1 MLKVRSKFINWGE
14 SCWGWLNRIAL
25 AICDHYFFA
34 CSNNITCINVNMPTI
49 KILTVVIRLI
59 ALHWPSV
66 TMLNDSYLV
75 NFFNYTQCIT
85 VNPLCLMNVMFIKN
99 KFCHHLLFSCSKPVH
114 LSCSTC
120 KRLSR
125 IAWQKHILTRDCQ
138 VPKKN
143 KTKKKPYH
151 NSSSCDYIPSLL
163 KSHYSFGWRKAKFMV
178 LFHRYL
184 CCYPFKS
191 CSSQISF
198 AQRKVLVNN
207 INLSIFPFKNRIIKY
222 FLF

>member
-1 MLKVRSKFINWGE
+1 MLKVRSKIINWGE

-85 VNPLCLMNVMFIKN
+85 VNTLCLMNVMFIKN
-99 KFCHHLLFSCSKPVH
+99 KFCHHLLFSRSKPVH

-143 KTKKKPYH
+143 KTKKTPTITVVHVITFQVFWSHIIALGEEKTNLWCY
-151 NSSSCDYIPSLL
+151 SIDIYVVILSKVVAL
-163 KSHYSFGWRKAKFMV
+163 K
-178 LFHRYL
+178 FHLHRGR
-184 CCYPFKS
+184 F
-191 CSSQISF
+191 
-198 AQRKVLVNN
+198 
-207 INLSIFPFKNRIIKY
+207 
-222 FLF
+222 